1 MERLVEEKIELA
13 TELGAS
19 PEILETVYNE
29 EKSRQRM
36 VLMEACI
43 FFLVLAFGLWLVY
56 RALAK
61 EHELRNQQKNFIMAV
76 THELKTPLASINIY
90 LDSLLSSEIPEDK
103 KRAIIPKIKDD
114 VNRLKGQVQDVL
126 EASAA
131 GSVKKL
137 RAKDEMNFSNL
148 VKERIGILKSGNYTG
163 SYTLIQDIS
172 EGIRICGDSAALG
185 RAIDAILE
193 NSIIHNRDS
202 KVELTVN
209 LNQMKDEV
217 ILEVSD
223 NGVGVEREELEKI
236 FEQFYRVGSEMTR
249 TAQGTGLGLYI
260 CREIVRAHGGRVF
273 ATAEGLSKGI
283 KIVMKLKAGSKVEK
297 TFTG

>member
-90 LDSLLSSEIPEDK
+90 LDSLLSPEVPEDK

-137 RAKDEMNFSNL
+137 RANEEMNFSNL

-273 ATAEGLSKGI
+273 ATAEGQSKGI
-283 KIVMKLKAGSKVEK
+283 KIVMKLKAGSRVEK